1 MVWVAGG
8 LLKGAEV
15 DDLVRTNASRLR
27 AAVLLG
33 HDRAV
38 IAQAIARH
46 APDVPV
52 VLVDS
57 AETGVMDHVVQLATA
72 LAEPGDTVLLSP
84 AAASIDMFRDYA
96 ERGEEFAAAVRR
108 LARVGQ

>member
-1 MVWVAGG
+1 
-8 LLKGAEV
+8 
-15 DDLVRTNASRLR
+15 VRANAARLH

-33 HDRAV
+33 RDRAL
-38 IAQAIARH
+38 IAEAIARH

-52 VLVDS
+52 VVVDS
-57 AETGVMDHVVQLATA
+57 AETDVMDHVVRTAAA
-72 LAEPGDTVLLSP
+72 LARPGDTVLLSP

-108 LARVGQ
+108 LARAVS